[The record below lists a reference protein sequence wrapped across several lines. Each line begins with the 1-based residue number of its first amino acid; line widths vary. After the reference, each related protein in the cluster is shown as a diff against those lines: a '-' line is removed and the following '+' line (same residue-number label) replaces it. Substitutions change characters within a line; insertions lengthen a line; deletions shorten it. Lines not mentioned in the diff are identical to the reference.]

1 MIKGWKR
8 RRRRGKGEGRKR
20 MLYED
25 EKSPPPRWPSI
36 GNVEPVPIRAPVL
49 IHRDGANKWSTNN
62 VATAIIASAK
72 HALL

>member
-25 EKSPPPRWPSI
+25 EKRPPRWPSI

-49 IHRDGANKWSTNN
+49 KHRDGANKWSTNN